1 MHALLYCKYV
11 NYVMNMGRIVEI
23 ERDSRPVNI
32 RVGFLPTEETT
43 VYIKWAIYKK
53 KHKFLWKT
61 WYTFDYD
68 LTVPYIEGKESLLSA
83 AERESNIKL
92 RLAAREV
99 RHDIYQ
105 RILNKKIE
113 LN

>member
-1 MHALLYCKYV
+1 MS
-11 NYVMNMGRIVEI
+11 RIVEI

-32 RVGFLPTEETT
+32 KVGLTPVEEIT

-68 LTVPYIEGKESLLSA
+68 LTIPYISEKPLFA
-83 AERESNIKL
+83 TERESNIKL
-92 RLAAREV
+92 ELASIEV
-99 RHDIYQ
+99 KHDIYQ
-105 RILNKKIE
+105 RILNKRME
-113 LN
+113 LK